1 MSETYS
7 TYSFEDI
14 SCVFHHPSMG
24 SQSITGQGVG
34 SITIGRSNDNTVHDI
49 AADGSVMIS
58 KINAK
63 NGTITIECQ
72 QTSKLND
79 YLVKWHNYVEGA
91 ASSEWARMTVTVT
104 SKNMNQKTTC
114 SYVSPQ
120 RPGDRPYQAQGQ
132 KVSWTLMAG
141 RVIFE

>member
-7 TYSFEDI
+7 TYSFEDV
-14 SCVFHHPSMG
+14 SCVMHHNALG
-24 SQSITGQGVG
+24 SQSTTGQGMG
-34 SITIGRSNDNTVHDI
+34 SITISRSNDNTVHDV
-49 AADGSVMIS
+49 ASDGSVMIS

-63 NGTITIECQ
+63 NGTLVIECQ

-79 YLVKWHNYVEGA
+79 YLTKWCNYVESA
-91 ASSEWARMTVTVT
+91 SSSEWAGMTVTVT

-120 RPGDRPYQAQGQ
+120 RPGERPYQAQGQ
-132 KVSWTLMAG
+132 RVTWTLMAG
-141 RVIFE
+141 KVIFE